1 MYLPLRLSA
10 LLLPTLLLLPGW
22 LYALPEDRN
31 QPIQLEADRGQL
43 DQKTGTSI
51 YEGNVV
57 IIQGSMHLT
66 ADTATVYTQNGQFQR
81 IEAFGKPAAWR
92 YKTSPDKEE
101 LHGTGQRVDYDVTKD
116 LMTMTGNAR
125 VTQGNDVYTGDYIE
139 YETKT
144 DLVRARGEKGNRIQI
159 VIQPKSPVT
168 GSSSS
173 QKSPKT
179 PKPSDKTPGTE
190 EPSADKQEPSKVP
203 APPLK
208 APSPGP

>member
-1 MYLPLRLSA
+1 MYLPQRLSA
-10 LLLPTLLLLPGW
+10 LSLPVLLLLPGW

-57 IIQGSMHLT
+57 IIQGSMHLN

-101 LHGTGQRVDYDVTKD
+101 LHGTGLRVDYDVTKD

-159 VIQPKSPVT
+159 TIQPKSPVT

-179 PKPSDKTPGTE
+179 PPSSAKTPGTE
-190 EPSADKQEPSKVP
+190 GPNGSKQESKTPAPSAKPS
-203 APPLK
+203 
-208 APSPGP
+208 SPIP

>member
-1 MYLPLRLSA
+1 MHLPLRLSA
-10 LLLPTLLLLPGW
+10 LSLPALLLPGW

-31 QPIQLEADRGQL
+31 QPVQLEADRGQL

-57 IIQGSMHLT
+57 IIQGSLHLT

-81 IEAFGKPAAWR
+81 IEAFGKPAVWR
-92 YKTSPDKEE
+92 YKVSAEKEE

-116 LMTMTGNAR
+116 LMSMTGNAR

-159 VIQPKSPVT
+159 TIQPKSPVT
-168 GSSSS
+168 AASSSGA
-173 QKSPKT
+173 PKAPT
-179 PKPSDKTPGTE
+179 PPVKAPGTTG
-190 EPSADKQEPSKVP
+190 SGVGKQEPSKAPTPP
-203 APPLK
+203 AK
-208 APSPGP
+208 APSQPR

>member
-1 MYLPLRLSA
+1 MYLPRRLSA
-10 LLLPTLLLLPGW
+10 LSLPVLLLLPGW

-57 IIQGSMHLT
+57 IIQGSMHLNS
-66 ADTATVYTQNGQFQR
+66 DTATVYTQNGQFQR

-92 YKTSPDKEE
+92 YKPSADKEE
-101 LHGTGQRVDYDVTKD
+101 LHGTGLRVDYDVTKD
-116 LMTMTGNAR
+116 LMSMTGNAR

-159 VIQPKSPVT
+159 VIQPKSPVA
-168 GSSSS
+168 GSSSAP
-173 QKSPKT
+173 KSPKT
-179 PKPSDKTPGTE
+179 PTPPAKTPGTE
-190 EPSADKQEPSKVP
+190 GPNGGKQEPKTPTPSAKTP
-203 APPLK
+203 AP
-208 APSPGP
+208 AP

>member
-1 MYLPLRLSA
+1 MHLLLRLSA
-10 LLLPTLLLLPGW
+10 LSLPALLLPGW

-57 IIQGSMHLT
+57 IIQGSLHLT
-66 ADTATVYTQNGQFQR
+66 SDTATVYTQNGQFQR
-81 IEAFGKPAAWR
+81 IEAFGKPATWR

-101 LHGTGQRVDYDVTKD
+101 LHGTGLRVDYDVTKD

-179 PKPSDKTPGTE
+179 PTPSAKTPGTNE
-190 EPSADKQEPSKVP
+190 SSAGKQEPSKAP
-203 APPLK
+203 APPAK
-208 APSPGP
+208 ASPPTQ

>member
-1 MYLPLRLSA
+1 MYLPQRLSA
-10 LLLPTLLLLPGW
+10 LSLPVLLLLPGW

-57 IIQGSMHLT
+57 IIQGSMHLN

-101 LHGTGQRVDYDVTKD
+101 LHGTGLRVDYDVTKD

-159 VIQPKSPVT
+159 TIQPKSPVT

-179 PKPSDKTPGTE
+179 PPSSAKTPGTE
-190 EPSADKQEPSKVP
+190 SPNVSKQES
-203 APPLK
+203 K
-208 APSPGP
+208 APTPAAKTPSPTP